1 MNFVFVIL
9 IKNKLLQKLIHFT
22 LAKKFKHKLL
32 EKLQKYKLFYAQNH
46 WIEIYDPL
54 DHSVF
59 AKEGIYEQVTTHFV
73 REYLGSGDCVYDV
86 GANIG
91 YFSLEFARSVGKTG
105 FVESFEPHPDI
116 FSVLERNIKRNG
128 YKNINLNNV
137 ACGESRTVK
146 RLYFSTENE
155 GNHKVIQNPNSN
167 ESVEVQMISLAD
179 KIHSMPPKLIK
190 MDIEGSELLA
200 LKGIGEE
207 FLKKCNIDFII
218 EFHPYEMSFFN
229 IEGHEILDLF
239 SLHGYGF
246 RNLAYGDFPIIKK
259 VDILKNYRKEEFGI
273 TNLFCS
279 KSM

>member
-1 MNFVFVIL
+1 MLRKLDL
-9 IKNKLLQKLIHFT
+9 IGKIQNYFSEYNLV
-22 LAKKFKHKLL
+22 
-32 EKLQKYKLFYAQNH
+32 YAQNH
-46 WIEIYDPL
+46 LIEIFERPEISPL
-54 DHSVF
+54 WKS
-59 AKEGIYEQVTTHFV
+59 KIYEQETTQFA
-73 REYLGSGDCVYDV
+73 REYVSPGDCVYDV

-91 YFSLEFARSVGKTG
+91 YFSLEFARLVGENGT
-105 FVESFEPHPDI
+105 VESFEPHPHI
-116 FSVLERNIKRNG
+116 FRVLERNIKRNG
-128 YKNINLNNV
+128 YKNIQLNNV
-137 ACGESRTVK
+137 ACGELTSVK

-167 ESVEVQMISLAD
+167 ESVEVQMIALAD

-190 MDIEGSELLA
+190 MDIEGCELLA

-207 FLKKCNIDFII
+207 LLKQCNIDFII

-246 RNLAYGDFPIIKK
+246 RNLAYGNFPIIVKA
-259 VDILKNYRKEEFGI
+259 DILKNYRKEEFGI

-279 KSM
+279 KSI